1 MLRGVVDFDENG
13 KALSIE
19 EKPQDVAEAL
29 QLKSPKKQE
38 IIEKPRVH
46 VYYCGPAMGIPETI
60 QRAMTT
66 AITNEE
72 GGGIDE
78 HDAMD
83 FMDRLV
89 RKEDRFHTECF

>member
-1 MLRGVVDFDENG
+1 MLRLDGWWTYVFF
-13 KALSIE
+13 SFW
-19 EKPQDVAEAL
+19 Q
-29 QLKSPKKQE
+29 
-38 IIEKPRVH
+38 
-46 VYYCGPAMGIPETI
+46 TI
-60 QRAMTT
+60 QQAMTA

-78 HDAMD
+78 QDAME